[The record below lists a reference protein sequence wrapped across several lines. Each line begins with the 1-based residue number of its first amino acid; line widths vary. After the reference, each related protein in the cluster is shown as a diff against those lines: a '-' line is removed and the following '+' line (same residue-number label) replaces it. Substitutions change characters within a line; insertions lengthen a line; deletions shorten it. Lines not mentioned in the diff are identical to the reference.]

1 MNQLN
6 TGWLD
11 NLFTDATQ
19 NTMPVWNLNHRLI
32 NNVQLDDTIVKRI
45 ETSTDQELEE
55 SRNLI
60 RRIWRRDIYQ
70 VSITKAESPES

>member
-1 MNQLN
+1 
-6 TGWLD
+6 
-11 NLFTDATQ
+11 
-19 NTMPVWNLNHRLI
+19 MPVWSLNHWLI

-60 RRIWRRDIYQ
+60 RRIRRRDIYQ
-70 VSITKAESPES
+70 VSITKTESTES